1 MLRSARPSSV
11 QSIWHIL
18 VRSVDRLSDARPG
31 YAAAAFALYVISLA
45 IAGARWRGFLRAL
58 GGDVGVTRATLATVG
73 GIAAGNLAP
82 VPGGEAGGI
91 AVARMGGRATWQQ
104 ATAAAV
110 WDRLSEVPPIVV
122 LTVVAVPA
130 IGSLAARGRP
140 TPVAI
145 GVFLAAAAVVLFA
158 AWRLRRSGVALTVWR
173 ERLAQHR
180 VSA

>member
-31 YAAAAFALYVISLA
+31 YAAAAFALYVISLG

-58 GGDVGVTRATLATVG
+58 GGDVGVARATLATVG

-82 VPGGEAGGI
+82 VPGGEAVRI
-91 AVARMGGRATWQQ
+91 ALARMGGRATWQQ

-122 LTVVAVPA
+122 LAAMATGAV
-130 IGSLAARGRP
+130 GSLATQGR
-140 TPVAI
+140 TPALVI
-145 GVFLAAAAVVLFA
+145 VSIAAAIVVFGG
-158 AWRLRRSGVALTVWR
+158 WRLQRSG
-173 ERLAQHR
+173 
-180 VSA
+180 